1 MLNDEQLRILNNRAI
16 ATKTCILQ
24 LRDLMN
30 SNMGGCFGE
39 FSLLLY
45 YHILRPNFT
54 TVWSNELFDELY
66 HICDEIHQ
74 RYGIFRH
81 YQSWLEGDN
90 EEAKEFELINLTL
103 AVRKE
108 LADLSTLFEH
118 AIKNFKRV
126 IEGGIDE

>member
-1 MLNDEQLRILNNRAI
+1 MMSDEQLRILNSRAI
-16 ATKTCILQ
+16 ATKMCILQ
-24 LRDLMN
+24 LNDLMN
-30 SNMGGCFGE
+30 SNKEGFFGE
-39 FSLLLY
+39 FSLLLHC
-45 YHILRPNFT
+45 HILRPNFT

-66 HICDEIHQ
+66 HICDEIYQ
-74 RYGIFRH
+74 KYGIFCH

-108 LADLSTLFEH
+108 LAELSTLFEH

-126 IEGGIDE
+126 IKGEIDE